1 MKRVLVIA
9 YYFPPIAAS
18 GSMRPLGFC
27 RYLRDYGWQP
37 RVLTTTP
44 QSVYPS
50 INVDSS
56 LLDQVPNSIQ
66 LDRVPHET
74 PEAVLL
80 RCLEMSRE
88 LRHRMFT
95 SKNKSMVSARLSQA
109 VAPNP
114 FGTYR
119 RLRKIVLEWALS
131 FPDAQCFWLKR
142 AVRRLWNI
150 APTEYPDAVFATA
163 GPWTSLLV
171 GKALAKKFGVPFV
184 ADFRDPWTH
193 NPNRQQFSAA
203 LFERH
208 KRLEKEICK
217 WAVKII
223 ANTDELTAQFRRD
236 YPGCDGKFITI
247 TNGFDDRGW
256 TQAEDSLDIGFV
268 TPADSATIELS
279 HFGTIYG
286 NRDPFPL
293 MLALDSL
300 LEEKRIC
307 SDQLRVRLIGDWFVE
322 NTKCNILAE
331 KLEKHGLLNRSPTV
345 PHNICLEQMASAQV
359 LLVLQPAYPLQ
370 VPGKI
375 YEYIATGRPIVVIG
389 GEGATASLID
399 RCRLGQYCCN
409 DTRAIKELL
418 FGIANRQVEIRS
430 PNPTTTKMFH
440 YRNLTQKLA
449 ALLDSVTA
457 VR

>member
-1 MKRVLVIA
+1 
-9 YYFPPIAAS
+9 
-18 GSMRPLGFC
+18 
-27 RYLRDYGWQP
+27 
-37 RVLTTTP
+37 
-44 QSVYPS
+44 
-50 INVDSS
+50 
-56 LLDQVPNSIQ
+56 VPNSIQ

-88 LRHRMFT
+88 LLHRMFT
-95 SKNKSMVSARLSQA
+95 SKNKSMVGARLSQA
-109 VAPNP
+109 GAPNP

-171 GKALAKKFGVPFV
+171 GKALARKFGVPFV

-217 WAVKII
+217 SAVKII
-223 ANTDELTAQFRRD
+223 ANTDELAAQFRRD

-268 TPADSATIELS
+268 TSATDSATIELS

-322 NTKCNILAE
+322 NAKCNILAE

-399 RCRLGQYCCN
+399 RCRLGEYCCN